1 MIKKFAMAGAALSL
15 LASTTAFA
23 DTAAKSAPAAKVAHV
38 KRARAAADP
47 RKDQNV
53 AGLALPVLAIGAVAV
68 GVGIAAAAGAFS
80 TSP

>member
-23 DTAAKSAPAAKVAHV
+23 DAPAKAPVAKVAQV

-47 RKDQNV
+47 RKDQNI
-53 AGLALPVLAIGAVAV
+53 AGLSLPVLAIGAVAV
-68 GVGIAAAAGAFS
+68 GVGIAAAAGAFN